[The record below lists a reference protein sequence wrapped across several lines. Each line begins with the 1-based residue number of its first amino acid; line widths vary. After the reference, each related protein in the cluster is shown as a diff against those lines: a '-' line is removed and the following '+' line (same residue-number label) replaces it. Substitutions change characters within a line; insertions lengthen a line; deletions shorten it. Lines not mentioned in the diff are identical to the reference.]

1 MGAFGDF
8 EGDFEGDLDGDLEG
22 DLEADLGSTAT
33 CTSFL
38 ADFLGLFFSTFLLY
52 LLTDFD
58 YFVFLFNGSLIGVAG
73 FLALLDLLL
82 GYYALDS
89 DLLALALTFFL
100 IGFSLDF
107 LTGVFDLAGILIKDI
122 II

>member
-1 MGAFGDF
+1 MDAFGDF

-22 DLEADLGSTAT
+22 DLEADLGSTTT

-58 YFVFLFNGSLIGVAG
+58 YFVFLFNGSLTGVAG

-89 DLLALALTFFL
+89 DLLAFALIFFL